1 MLASNGKPFSFDQTD
16 INPSRKKPSISATIM
31 DVVVFLLA
39 SLGYIL
45 QAIYYKIFGVPKKSL
60 NGEIALVTGGGGGL
74 GRLLALRLMKLGAK
88 VVLWDINQE
97 GLDESVKL
105 IQSLGGLCKGY
116 KVDISNKEEV
126 YNNAKKLQEE
136 IGDVTLLFNNAGVV
150 SGRALLDTPD
160 HLIERSFDVNVLAH
174 FWTTKAFLPAML
186 KHDHGHI
193 ITIASLAGHVGI
205 SKLVDYCSSKFAA
218 VGFDEALRLELE
230 HLRAQGVFTTVICP
244 YFIQS
249 TGMFDDVN
257 SRWVPTLDSNDVADK
272 IIEGVQKNEKYVII
286 PGYLRLMLA
295 IKWVFPWG
303 CNSGFL
309 RRLVPDAAP
318 QHIIT
323 PMNSPDCDKMND
335 IGKSLSS
342 DNNNTT
348 KSSPLLVHR
357 QCTGERVL

>member
-1 MLASNGKPFSFDQTD
+1 MTPTH
-16 INPSRKKPSISATIM
+16 ISK
-31 DVVVFLLA
+31 DH
-39 SLGYIL
+39 
-45 QAIYYKIFGVPKKSL
+45 K
-60 NGEIALVTGGGGGL
+60 
-74 GRLLALRLMKLGAK
+74 
-88 VVLWDINQE
+88 
-97 GLDESVKL
+97 GLDDSVKL

-126 YNNAKKLQEE
+126 YKFAKIIQED

-160 HLIERSFDVNVLAH
+160 HLIERSFSVNVLAH
-174 FWTTKAFLPAML
+174 FW
-186 KHDHGHI
+186 
-193 ITIASLAGHVGI
+193 
-205 SKLVDYCSSKFAA
+205 

-318 QHIIT
+318 QHSMT
-323 PMNSPDCDKMND
+323 
-335 IGKSLSS
+335 SLSNAECDSTKEMANTFAS